1 MIASLPRIAVLLDE
15 NTSGDATLYES
26 PKTLFRMVADAGAI
40 PLGIPYLPGFE
51 DEILAGHDGLISPG
65 GRFAF
70 PKAWYI
76 EGRYSGAPVSERCDF
91 DLKLMRM
98 FLGAGKPVFGI
109 CSGMQMMAGLAGCK
123 LVGDIQDASGR
134 QDASGQP
141 LVHNGPDCSHDVTI
155 VAGSRLGAIMGTHEA
170 RINSLHNEAVVELP
184 GDVVASAR
192 APDGVIEGIELEG
205 YPFAIG
211 VQWHPEKYHGET
223 HPGNA
228 LFDAFVKACDK

>member
-1 MIASLPRIAVLLDE
+1 MTASLPRIAVLLDE
-15 NTSGDATLYES
+15 NTSGDATLYEA
-26 PKTLFRMVADAGAI
+26 PKTLFRMVADAGAM
-40 PLGIPYLPGFE
+40 PLGIPYLPGLE
-51 DEILAGHDGLISPG
+51 DEILAAHDGLISPG

-123 LVGDIQDASGR
+123 LVGDIQDNE
-134 QDASGQP
+134 GQP
-141 LVHNGPDCSHDVTI
+141 LVHNGTDCTHGVTI
-155 VAGSRLGAIMGTHEA
+155 EKGTRLASIMATHEA
-170 RINSLHNEAVVELP
+170 NINSLHNEAVVDLP
-184 GDVVASAR
+184 GDVTVSAR

-211 VQWHPEKYHGET
+211 VQWHPEKYHGGP

-228 LFDAFVKACDK
+228 LFAAFVGACGA